1 MCLRFLF
8 TPPPP
13 CPVLLFFH
21 LFISVPFL
29 HCPHR
34 PWSIIFSPVLQMLYE
49 ACKRSPADYQTSSPH
64 PTCFK
69 SAGQHIRR
77 KHLAIFMLPR
87 SLGGAVSTV
96 CRTGSGCR
104 TGWWK
109 CIITGGVVFD
119 SIRSWTVAEP
129 EATPRSWTCISC
141 HLRYGVCGGRRKTG
155 LLLNVELRPPPPP
168 PLQLRF
174 PGVDT

>member
-1 MCLRFLF
+1 M
-8 TPPPP
+8 
-13 CPVLLFFH
+13 
-21 LFISVPFL
+21 
-29 HCPHR
+29 
-34 PWSIIFSPVLQMLYE
+34 
-49 ACKRSPADYQTSSPH
+49 
-64 PTCFK
+64 
-69 SAGQHIRR
+69 
-77 KHLAIFMLPR
+77 
-87 SLGGAVSTV
+87 

-168 PLQLRF
+168 ANCASLVLIHSWMPLTPEPPHSAATTVRTGDQRLDRRWVWSSAVDPGLLPTWIGAGHTSCHRYLVRGCFGRPHTTPPPLRCSLF
-174 PGVDT
+174 NPACSNTLWL

>member
-49 ACKRSPADYQTSSPH
+49 ACKRSPADHLTRSPH

-87 SLGGAVSTV
+87 SLGGAVPCV
-96 CRTGSGCR
+96 ALEADAAQPGGSG
-104 TGWWK
+104 
-109 CIITGGVVFD
+109 
-119 SIRSWTVAEP
+119 SLLVASCS
-129 EATPRSWTCISC
+129 TP
-141 HLRYGVCGGRRKTG
+141 YAPG
-155 LLLNVELRPPPPP
+155 
-168 PLQLRF
+168 QLRNLKPHHVHGPASRAISAMVF
-174 PGVDT
+174 AEAGGKLDFC